1 VTIVKDTAEPQSII
15 AASTVVVFRNA
26 QAGPPELLM
35 VRRSKNLSFAA
46 SAAVFPGGKI
56 GPSDIA
62 LADGDEEQA
71 ARIAAV
77 RETLEE
83 TGLVLG
89 VKEVVSAEQAAQARS
104 MLLANEDL
112 APVLGRFGWT
122 LDTSQLVAFARWL
135 PNFKPGRIFDT
146 RFYLANIGTGAVAL
160 TPDQG
165 ENVQVL
171 WISAADALSAVETGD
186 LKAIYPTRR
195 NLERLAL
202 FETYEDIRAHALA
215 TPIRT
220 VSPWIEES
228 DQGEFLHIAEGMG
241 YPVTRAP
248 LSQIRVE

>member
-1 VTIVKDTAEPQSII
+1 MNDTSDPQTIV

-26 QAGPPELLM
+26 PAGPPELLM
-35 VRRSKNLSFAA
+35 VRRSKSLSFAA

-56 GPSDIA
+56 GPADFA
-62 LADGDEEQA
+62 LAAGDEEQA

-89 VKEVVSAEQAAQARS
+89 IRQVVSADQAAQARA

-112 APVLGRFGWT
+112 APVLGKFGWT
-122 LDTSQLVAFARWL
+122 LDTDQLVAFARWL
-135 PNFKPGRIFDT
+135 PKFKPGRIFDT
-146 RFYLANIGTGAVAL
+146 RFYLANLGTGAVAL
-160 TPDQG
+160 TPDLG

-171 WISAADALSAVETGD
+171 WITANDALAAVEAGR

-202 FETYEDIRAHALA
+202 FEAFEEARAHAMA
-215 TPIRT
+215 TQIRI
-220 VSPWIEES
+220 VSPWIEKSEL
-228 DQGEFLHIAEGMG
+228 GEYLHIAEDLG
-241 YPVTRAP
+241 YPVTKAP
-248 LSQIRVE
+248 LSQIKVD